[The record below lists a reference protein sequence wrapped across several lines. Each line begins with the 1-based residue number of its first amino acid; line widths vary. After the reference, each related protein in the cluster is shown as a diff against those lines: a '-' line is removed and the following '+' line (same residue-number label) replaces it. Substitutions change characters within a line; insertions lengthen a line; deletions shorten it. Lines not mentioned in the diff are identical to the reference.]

1 VHAHSGADGITTV
14 SRLRCC
20 IVPQESEVNEHK
32 NLSVGRTRI
41 ALHALL
47 RDITYAGP
55 LQVASIV
62 AMLGALL
69 LLTAG
74 DAQAAS
80 VDGTGAA
87 LITVAAAAATSAS
100 GVAPGLAPESAGFRQ
115 AAERERDA
123 ETLNSLTAE
132 GRLLLSRDHVQLP
145 AYDYCSMSVAAAER
159 GDFRDSVD
167 AAARALVLA
176 ERTDNA
182 DLAALSKRDLAIAY
196 SYAGDLDDAGR
207 YANEALA
214 SHPKAPEQ
222 VFAPANKVL
231 GDIALRRGDPQVAL
245 AAYNQALETA
255 SARYRPLV
263 LLSIT
268 NAQIAA
274 GDTASARKTF
284 DSAGPPATSD
294 LVPAYGRIE
303 GNLLLAEGKPEE
315 AKRAFEALLVKGGS
329 SDANYDRLWA
339 HEGIGRADLALGD
352 KAHAREA
359 YLQAVNDAEKIRA
372 RFRSDE
378 FKTGLFGDT
387 QAVFEQAIA
396 LTIDTGDYQAAWE
409 LSERSRARAL
419 LDVVRNRVDAGV
431 DDTKLNGLVPELEQV
446 RSVLRPDEALIEF
459 HGLEKSLVV
468 WVIRRDGLTGHTL
481 PIARTDMDEAVTDIR
496 NAIVRRRQSAITY
509 GDKLYALLIAPLG
522 LRENER
528 LIIVPHGALHY
539 LPFQALHNTKGFLIQ
554 SHAIALEPSASIAV
568 QLALRQQQVASN
580 LVAFGNPQ
588 IAPAYALPGAEAEV
602 EGIAPLFASKEIF
615 LQSAAT
621 RVSFSENAP
630 AGRVLHVATHAEA
643 DTIDPLHSRIL
654 LAPPTQPADGPDSL
668 LARDIY
674 NLKLNAVAL
683 VTLSACETGL
693 GRIAR
698 GDEILGFTRAFFY
711 AGATSLIVS
720 MWPVA
725 DESSALTMR
734 TFYAQL
740 TEGHEAIDAMRTAQ
754 LAVLQT
760 PRFAH
765 PFFWAPFD
773 LMGGWRLSIAR

>member
-1 VHAHSGADGITTV
+1 M
-14 SRLRCC
+14 
-20 IVPQESEVNEHK
+20 NERK
-32 NLSVGRTRI
+32 DRSVGRTRI

-47 RDITYAGP
+47 RDITYARP
-55 LQVASIV
+55 LQAASVV
-62 AMLGALL
+62 AMLAVLL
-69 LLTAG
+69 LLSAR
-74 DAQAAS
+74 DARAAS

-87 LITVAAAAATSAS
+87 LVTVAAAAAAPAS

-207 YANEALA
+207 YATEALA

-231 GDIALRRGDPQVAL
+231 GDIALRRGDPQAAL

-274 GDTASARKTF
+274 GDTADARKTF
-284 DSAGPPATSD
+284 DAASPAPSAELA
-294 LVPAYGRIE
+294 PAYRRIE
-303 GNLLLAEGKPEE
+303 GNLLLAEGKPED
-315 AKRAFEALLVKGGS
+315 ARRAFSALLSESGG

-339 HEGIGRADLALGD
+339 YEGIGRADLALGERQ
-352 KAHAREA
+352 HAREA
-359 YLQAVNDAEKIRA
+359 YLQAVDDSEKIRA

-387 QAVFEQAIA
+387 QSVFEMAIA
-396 LTIDTGDYQAAWE
+396 LTVEVGDYASAWN

-431 DDTKLNGLVPELEQV
+431 DDRQLNGDVPGLDVV
-446 RSVLRPDEALIEF
+446 RNTLKPNEAIVEF
-459 HGLEKSLVV
+459 HSLEKSIIV
-468 WVIRRDGLTGHTL
+468 WVIRNEGLKGYTL
-481 PIARTDMDEAVTDIR
+481 PIARADMDAAVTDFR
-496 NAIVRRRQSAITY
+496 NAIVRRRPTAITY

-522 LRENER
+522 LRENDR

-539 LPFQALHNTKGFLIQ
+539 LPFQALHNAKGFLIQ

-615 LQSAAT
+615 LKSAAT

-740 TEGHEAIDAMRTAQ
+740 TEGQEAIDAMRTAQ
-754 LAVLQT
+754 LAVLQN

-773 LMGGWRLSIAR
+773 LMGGWRLTIAR